1 MNHLVEAIRVAGVIQ
16 LVIIAVNLLLP
27 GRLRVREQLATAP
40 RLIRQIFYAHWA
52 YIVLLLGLFSALC
65 LAFPAELAGACGLGR
80 FLSAFLATFWLS
92 RLAVQW
98 AYYDPRYAPRQS
110 HVGQSLLGGGDDL
123 KHCLCAR
130 GWTGRWSCFV
140 LVKNV
145 GPVL

>member
-1 MNHLVEAIRVAGVIQ
+1 MNHLAEAIRVAGVIQ

-52 YIVLLLGLFSALC
+52 YIVLVLGLFSALC
-65 LAFPAELAGACGLGR
+65 LAFPAELAGGCGLGR

-98 AYYDPRYAPRQS
+98 AYYDRDMRRANRTLD
-110 HVGQSLLGGGDDL
+110 SLYSVAVMILSIVFALAAGLGGGHVL
-123 KHCLCAR
+123 
-130 GWTGRWSCFV
+130 RW
-140 LVKNV
+140 
-145 GPVL
+145 

>member
-52 YIVLLLGLFSALC
+52 YIVLVLGLFSALC

-98 AYYDPRYAPRQS
+98 AYYDRDMRRANRTLD
-110 HVGQSLLGGGDDL
+110 SLYSVAVMILSIVFALAAGLGGGHVL
-123 KHCLCAR
+123 
-130 GWTGRWSCFV
+130 RW
-140 LVKNV
+140 
-145 GPVL
+145 

>member
-52 YIVLLLGLFSALC
+52 YIVLVLGLFSALC

-80 FLSAFLATFWLS
+80 FLSAFLATFGCRAWQCNG
-92 RLAVQW
+92 RITTEICA
-98 AYYDPRYAPRQS
+98 API
-110 HVGQSLLGGGDDL
+110 
-123 KHCLCAR
+123 AR
-130 GWTGRWSCFV
+130 WTVSTRWR
-140 LVKNV
+140 
-145 GPVL
+145 